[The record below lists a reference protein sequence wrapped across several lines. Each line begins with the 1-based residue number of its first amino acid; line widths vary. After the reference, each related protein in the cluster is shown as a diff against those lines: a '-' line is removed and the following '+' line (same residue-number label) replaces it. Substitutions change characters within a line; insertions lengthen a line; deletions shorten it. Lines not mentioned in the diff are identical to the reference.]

1 MRQGLGVKVNPTIG
15 TDNPV
20 YGKEPR
26 DRVLTDDEIRSI
38 WRNCLEDD
46 FGRIV
51 RLLLLTACRRDEIGG
66 LRWPEIDQAAS
77 KLLLPKERTKSK
89 RPHELTLS
97 PTGHFD
103 RCIGSAA

>member
-1 MRQGLGVKVNPTIG
+1 
-15 TDNPV
+15 
-20 YGKEPR
+20 
-26 DRVLTDDEIRSI
+26 
-38 WRNCLEDD
+38 
-46 FGRIV
+46 
-51 RLLLLTACRRDEIGG
+51 